1 MGSQSSLW
9 LRPRQVL
16 HHALLRRTYC
26 AAAVAAVAGG
36 CHRPEPYPLLDARQV
51 RRRHLLDGPPAA
63 EVGPPVLREASLW
76 SEDGRERRSPASRR
90 LFRCRPSRTHLGGEG
105 VDEVGPVAVP
115 PPPPRPVA
123 LPLRQ
128 ARPPNPGPSPAAAA
142 GRRPLAAAAPP
153 PAAAANRQI
162 RIVGRSMA
170 LVCCSSTPRFLLFAC
185 A

>member
-1 MGSQSSLW
+1 MW

-90 LFRCRPSRTHLGGEG
+90 LFCCRPSRTHLGGEG
-105 VDEVGPVAVP
+105 VDEVGPVTVP
-115 PPPPRPVA
+115 TPPPRPVA
-123 LPLRQ
+123 LSLRQ
-128 ARPPNPGPSPAAAA
+128 ARPPPSQRPGYP
-142 GRRPLAAAAPP
+142 GRASP
-153 PAAAANRQI
+153 PAAAAI
-162 RIVGRSMA
+162 PVIC
-170 LVCCSSTPRFLLFAC
+170 VCVTADKSLGTAPPLPASSSLMLWFCPYLC
-185 A
+185 